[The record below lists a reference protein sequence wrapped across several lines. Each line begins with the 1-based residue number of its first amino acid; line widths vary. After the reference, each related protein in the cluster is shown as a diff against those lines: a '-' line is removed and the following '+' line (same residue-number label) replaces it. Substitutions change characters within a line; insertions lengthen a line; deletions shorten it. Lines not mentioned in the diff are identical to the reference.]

1 MAALIWGGLMS
12 VLGSLVGQIL
22 VALGIGYVSYSGM
35 DVILSYGKSLIID
48 NLGATSASIVGVL
61 GLLKVGTAVN
71 IMFSAVAAK
80 MTIAG
85 VKSGAVKHMRIK

>member
-1 MAALIWGGLMS
+1 MPAAIWAALSG
-12 VLGSLVGQIL
+12 VLGSLVGQVL
-22 VALGIGYVSYSGM
+22 VALGIGYVSYSGI
-35 DVILSYGKSLIID
+35 DVILNYGKTLILD
-48 NLGATSASIVGVL
+48 NLNATGTSIVGVL
-61 GLLKVGTAVN
+61 GLLKVGTAIN